1 MNSRKKSYTVYFGSE
16 LFSLKHLIGNAYLA
30 EAIYEKSHGKY
41 RCKLPQDFEPR
52 GKNPRSVRDQDIK
65 TLLKCD
71 LGLFN
76 YDGSELDSGTVI
88 EYMIAKFADITSVIL
103 RSDIRQAGDG
113 NDPWNLM
120 SSFFPRT
127 INVVANSLG
136 DYKVI
141 TKQRRRK
148 LDDTIRLAGQ
158 QSSADAQLM
167 CEHVASQC
175 VRALDR
181 ALQLKPAL
189 PKRLRSDVY
198 KWIALMPGLRGKT
211 NILNKEL
218 KTILDG
224 KVAKRLL

>member
-1 MNSRKKSYTVYFGSE
+1 MNTSKKSYTVYFGSE

-52 GKNPRSVRDQDIK
+52 GKTPRSVRDQDIK

-88 EYMIAKFADITSVIL
+88 EYMIAKFADIPSVIL

-127 INVVANSLG
+127 VNVVAHSLV

-141 TKQRRRK
+141 TKRRHRK
-148 LDDTIRLAGQ
+148 LDDVIRLAGQ

-167 CEHVASQC
+167 CEHVAAQC

-181 ALQLKPAL
+181 VVLLKPAL
-189 PKRLRSDVY
+189 PRRLRTDVY
-198 KWIALMPGLRGKT
+198 KWLALMPGLRGKPKNLT
-211 NILNKEL
+211 KEL
-218 KTILDG
+218 AEIMDS
-224 KVAKRLL
+224 KVTKRLL

>member
-88 EYMIAKFADITSVIL
+88 EYMIAKFADIPSVIL

-167 CEHVASQC
+167 C
-175 VRALDR
+175 
-181 ALQLKPAL
+181 
-189 PKRLRSDVY
+189 
-198 KWIALMPGLRGKT
+198 
-211 NILNKEL
+211 
-218 KTILDG
+218 
-224 KVAKRLL
+224 